1 LHLVFIFITA
11 SGSDCWFKCAWRAI
25 AVSRKMAEKLRKAN
39 PEAFRNII
47 GRMLEANGRSFW
59 QPSKDKLQRLRDLY
73 DFTDEELEGVTV

>member
-1 LHLVFIFITA
+1 
-11 SGSDCWFKCAWRAI
+11 
-25 AVSRKMAEKLRKAN
+25 MAEKLRKAN